1 MPTSGTFPFAPQTPH
16 AVGRDGELQ
25 AIKEAL
31 ENPGRETAILYFIGP
46 GGIGKTRLIEE
57 GAKLAPPAVLVSPVI
72 DLYHAEAHSVAGL
85 QQLLAD
91 GLDPQGARFV
101 AYRAKSADIE
111 RRRAGGVGISPEER
125 AALTEVF
132 LQDYQDLASQQRLA
146 LRFDTTELIQRES
159 DRVQEVCGLE
169 TSYLEIHDWLLQVL
183 PSLPNTVVLLA
194 GRPPAPLREEL
205 RALAEQSGVCSFQDF
220 ELGGL
225 SPTACAAYL
234 AELQEQE
241 PRLLDIPEEVWALA
255 WQYSEGH
262 PIRLSLVIDLVLNGR
277 DIADLFPLHYE
288 ASAASAGNLPV
299 ADIDKYLME
308 ELHSIPAESYIT
320 LHYLA
325 LARKG
330 LDAGL
335 LHTLEPEWPLEEC
348 QARLDAL
355 RRFTF
360 IKGHTGTAQLF
371 IHDELYAL
379 FDRYLLRERQEYAE
393 TYRRIY
399 HTYEQRLASE
409 PSSAPLLKPDA
420 LYYALQMDPWEGFW
434 RVYLPW
440 AEEAVRAGDSALDMR
455 LRDALLHF
463 LHDSREDAWVARRL
477 PAALLERDAAVRW
490 CRRYLGQGEHQR
502 AIEIAQRIEA
512 SQMLQGDPLYAAAL
526 TVVWAEAALY
536 VSEEEPVEGKLQE
549 ARAALEAW
557 TPEGEND
564 PRSWW
569 RSRLLGRARNNL
581 GYYYWALG
589 QNKRAMAEYKRA
601 IWHFREADIKDEMAA
616 TLTNLGFIY
625 VQLGLAIEAEATL
638 QDAISLRKSG
648 PPVPLAYSLNTLGLA
663 YTYDDRPGQGARR
676 CKEALKIFE
685 SLQHLRGQGLAHLAL
700 GLAYRVRGEEWKE
713 GLCSPEEAED
723 FFKTAQEHLERA
735 RTIFAGQ
742 VQEPVRLW
750 EAHNEL
756 GSLYCDWGWLLK
768 SHPEMGPTEEKYQR
782 ALDSLK
788 ASIQVAEGQKDL
800 GRRLADSY
808 DDLSQVY
815 GDMGDEG
822 AGKEYVERVLALIP
836 KEYRLTS
843 EGFAH
848 APEWPVE
855 DWWQLLG
862 KVHLGR
868 AVRNIKQVV
877 DRPNEALNAE
887 EKEQLLDRAAEE
899 YATAVAY
906 FQQYS
911 PYSVLLER
919 TLKSIQGRIKMLNAT
934 QVRRMYHIIQQFA
947 ANHKVNLERLL
958 TLLENTAGLERDS
971 SA

>member
-1 MPTSGTFPFAPQTPH
+1 MPTSETFPFAPQTPH
-16 AVGRDGELQ
+16 AVGRDRELQ
-25 AIKEAL
+25 AIKQAL
-31 ENPGRETAILYFIGP
+31 ESPGGETAILYFIGP

-57 GAKLAPPAVLVSPVI
+57 GAKLAPPSVLVSPVI

-91 GLDPQGARFV
+91 GLDPQAQHFA

-111 RRRAGGVGISPEER
+111 RRWAAGVGISPEER
-125 AALTEVF
+125 EALTGAF

-159 DRVQEVCGLE
+159 DRVQKVCGLE
-169 TSYLEIHDWLLQVL
+169 THYLEIRDWLLQVL
-183 PSLPNTVVLLA
+183 PQLPNTVVLLA

-205 RALAEQSGVCSFQDF
+205 RALAERSDACSFQDF

-225 SPTACAAYL
+225 SLTACGAYL

-288 ASAASAGNLPV
+288 ASAGNLPV

-308 ELHSIPAESYIT
+308 ELRSIPAESYIT

-360 IKGHTGTAQLF
+360 VKGHAGTAQLF
-371 IHDELYAL
+371 IHDELYTL
-379 FDRYLLRERQEYAE
+379 FDHYLLRERQEYVE

-399 HTYEQRLASE
+399 HTYEQCLAAQ

-420 LYYALQMDPWEGFW
+420 LYYALQVDPWEGFW

-477 PAALLERDAAVRW
+477 PAELLEHDAAVRW

-502 AIEIAQRIEA
+502 AIEIAQRIEK

-536 VSEEEPVEGKLQE
+536 VGEEELVEGKLQE
-549 ARAALEAW
+549 ALAALEDW
-557 TPEGEND
+557 SPEVEND
-564 PRSWW
+564 PRTWW
-569 RSRLLGRARNNL
+569 RFRLLGRARNNL

-625 VQLGLAIEAEATL
+625 VQLGLAVEAEATL
-638 QDAISLRKSG
+638 RDAINLRKSG
-648 PPVPLAYSLNTLGLA
+648 PPVPLAHSLNTLGLA
-663 YTYDDRPGQGARR
+663 YTYDDRPDQGARR
-676 CKEALKIFE
+676 CQEALKIFE
-685 SLQHLRGQGLAHLAL
+685 DLQHLRGQGLAHLAL

-713 GLCSPEEAED
+713 ELCSPEEAEG
-723 FFKTAQEHLERA
+723 FFRTAQEHLERA
-735 RTIFAGQ
+735 RDIFAGQ
-742 VQEPVRLW
+742 VREPVRLW

-756 GSLYCDWGWLLK
+756 GSLSCDWGWLLRC
-768 SHPEMGPTEEKYQR
+768 HPEMGLAEEKYPR
-782 ALDSLK
+782 AIESLK
-788 ASIQVAEGQKDL
+788 TSIQVAEGQKDL
-800 GRRLADSY
+800 ERRLADSY

-815 GDMGDEG
+815 GDMGDEAMG
-822 AGKEYVERVLALIP
+822 EEYVKRVLDLIP
-836 KEYRLTS
+836 REYWLTS
-843 EGFAH
+843 EGFVH

-862 KVHLGR
+862 KVRLGH
-868 AVRNIKQVV
+868 AVRNIRQVI
-877 DRPNEALNAE
+877 DRPNKTLNAE

-899 YATAVAY
+899 YAAAVAY

-919 TLKSIQGRIKMLNAT
+919 TLKSIQGRIKTLNAT
-934 QVRRMYHIIQQFA
+934 QVRRMYHVMQQFA
-947 ANHKVNLERLL
+947 KDHKVEIERLL
-958 TLLENTAGLERDS
+958 TLIENTVGLEQDS
-971 SA
+971 ST

>member
-1 MPTSGTFPFAPQTPH
+1 MQQLRPFAPQTPH
-16 AVGRDGELQ
+16 AVGRDRELQ

-31 ENPGRETAILYFIGP
+31 ERPGRETAILYFIGP

-57 GAKLAPPAVLVSPVI
+57 GAKLAPPSVLVSPVI

-85 QQLLAD
+85 QQLLAN
-91 GLDPQGARFV
+91 GLDPQEQHFA
-101 AYRAKSADIE
+101 AYREKSADIE
-111 RRRAGGVGISPEER
+111 RRRTGGVGISPEER
-125 AALTEVF
+125 AALIETF
-132 LQDYQDLASQQRLA
+132 LQDYRDLASQQRLA

-159 DRVQEVCGLE
+159 DRVQEVCELE
-169 TSYLEIHDWLLQVL
+169 TSYLEIRDWLLQVL
-183 PSLPNTVVLLA
+183 PQLPNTVVLLA

-205 RALAEQSGVCSFQDF
+205 RTLAERPGACSFQDF

-225 SPTACAAYL
+225 SPAACGAYL

-241 PRLLDIPEEVWALA
+241 PRLQDIPEEVWALA

-277 DIADLFPLHYE
+277 DIADLFPPHYE
-288 ASAASAGNLPV
+288 ASAGNLPV
-299 ADIDKYLME
+299 ADIDQYLME
-308 ELHSIPAESYIT
+308 QLLDVPGPDRSLLI
-320 LHYLA
+320 YLA

-335 LHTLEPEWPLEEC
+335 LHTLEPEWSSEEC

-360 IKGHTGTAQLF
+360 VKGHAGTAQLF
-371 IHDELYAL
+371 IHDELYTL
-379 FDRYLLRERQEYAE
+379 FDRYRLRKRQEYVE

-399 HTYEQRLASE
+399 HYYEQCLADK

-420 LYYALQMDPWEGFW
+420 LYYALQIDPWEGFW

-502 AIEIAQRIEA
+502 AIEIAQRIEE

-526 TVVWAEAALY
+526 TIVWAEAAVY
-536 VSEEEPVEGKLQE
+536 VSGEEPVEGKLQE
-549 ARAALEAW
+549 ALAALEAW
-557 TPEGEND
+557 NPKGEND

-581 GYYYWALG
+581 GYYYWVLG
-589 QNKRAMAEYKRA
+589 QNKRAMAEYRRA
-601 IWHFREADIKDEMAA
+601 IWHFHEADIKDERAA

-638 QDAISLRKSG
+638 RDAISLRKSG
-648 PPVPLAYSLNTLGLA
+648 PPVPLALSLNTLGLA
-663 YTYDDRPGQGARR
+663 YTYDDRPGQGAR
-676 CKEALKIFE
+676 CCEEALKIFE
-685 SLQHLRGQGLAHLAL
+685 DLQHLRGQGLAHLAL
-700 GLAYRVRGEEWKE
+700 GLTHRKHGEEWKE
-713 GLCSPEEAED
+713 ELCSPEEAEG
-723 FFKTAQEHLERA
+723 FFKTAQEHLEQA
-735 RTIFAGQ
+735 KDIFAGQ

-756 GSLYCDWGWLLK
+756 GSLSCDWSWLLAC
-768 SHPEMGPTEEKYQR
+768 HPEMGSAQEKYRR
-782 ALDSLK
+782 AFDSLE

-800 GRRLADSY
+800 ERQLADSY

-815 GDMGDEG
+815 SDMGNERTCE
-822 AGKEYVERVLALIP
+822 EYVERVLDLIP
-836 KEYRLTS
+836 KEYWLTS

-868 AVRNIKQVV
+868 AVRSIKQVV
-877 DRPNEALNAE
+877 DRPNETLNAE

-899 YATAVAY
+899 YAAAVAY

-911 PYSVLLER
+911 PYSVHLGR
-919 TLKSIQGRIKMLNAT
+919 TLKSIQGRIKMLNTT
-934 QVRRMYHIIQQFA
+934 QVRRMYHIMQQFA
-947 ANHKVNLERLL
+947 KDHEVEIGRLL
-958 TLLENTAGLERDS
+958 TLLENTMGLEQE
-971 SA
+971 A